1 MSAPAMSLARSFGSA
16 AVLVGLLAACGGE
29 KKDVSTK
36 ESAPAIPPQQFATAE
51 EAAAAL
57 IAAAEKFDVAVLKTI
72 LGSEGEP
79 LVDSGD
85 SVQDRSDA
93 NTFASLAKMQMR
105 LEYDSTKTSAVIVA
119 GSGEWPMPIPLVSR
133 DGKWSFDAAT
143 GAEEVLARR
152 IGRNELD
159 AIQVCQGYVEAQR
172 EYALTKHDGARVHQ
186 YAQRIVSTPG
196 KQDGLAWQAAD
207 GTWQG
212 PVGEGIARV
221 IAEGYSDRYQPY
233 HGYYFK
239 ILKGQGP
246 NAPMGPMDFVVD
258 GAMIGGFALVAAPV
272 EYFVS
277 GVKTFVVGH
286 HGVVYEKD
294 FGDSTFARFNSME
307 RYDPDSTWA
316 ALPAM

>member
-1 MSAPAMSLARSFGSA
+1 MSAPVMSIVRSLGSA

-29 KKDVSTK
+29 KGASTK
-36 ESAPAIPPQQFATAE
+36 ESAPAVPPQQFATAE
-51 EAAAAL
+51 EAASAL
-57 IAAAEKFDVAVLKTI
+57 IAAAEKFDVASMKTI

-85 SVQDRSDA
+85 SVQDRRDA
-93 NTFASLAKMQMR
+93 NMFATLAKIQMR
-105 LEYDSTKTSAVIVA
+105 LDYDSTKTSAVIVA
-119 GSGEWPMPIPLVSR
+119 GSGEWPMPIPLVLR
-133 DGKWSFDAAT
+133 DGKWSFDSAT
-143 GAEEVLARR
+143 GADEVLARR
-152 IGRNELD
+152 IGGNELD

-172 EYALTKHDGARVHQ
+172 EYALTKHDGALVHQ

-196 KQDGLAWQAAD
+196 KQDGLAWQAKD

-221 IAEGYSDRYQPY
+221 IAEGYTDRYQPY

-239 ILKGQGP
+239 ILKGQGS
-246 NAPMGPMDFVVD
+246 NAPMGQMDFVVD
-258 GAMIGGFALVAAPV
+258 GAMIGGFALVAAPAD
-272 EYFVS
+272 YFVS

-286 HGVVYEKD
+286 HGIVFEKD
-294 FGDSTFARFNSME
+294 LGDSTFALFNAME
-307 RYDPDSTWA
+307 RYDPDSTWT

>member
-1 MSAPAMSLARSFGSA
+1 MSAINMSIIRSVGSA
-16 AVLVGLLAACGGE
+16 GVLLALLAGCGE
-29 KKDVSTK
+29 KRAGPPEKP
-36 ESAPAIPPQQFATAE
+36 APVVPPQQFATAE

-57 IAAAEKFDVAVLKTI
+57 ITAAEKFDVAAMKTI

-93 NTFASLAKMQMR
+93 NSFASESKIQMR
-105 LEYDSTKTSAVIVA
+105 LDYDSTKTSAVIAV
-119 GSGEWPMPIPLVSR
+119 GSGEWPMPIPLVLR

-143 GAEEVLARR
+143 GTQEVLARR

-172 EYALTKHDGARVHQ
+172 EYALTKHDGALVHQ

-207 GTWQG
+207 GTWKG

-221 IAEGYSDRYQPY
+221 IAEGYSIRYQPY

-246 NAPMGPMDFVVD
+246 NAPMGQMDFVVD
-258 GAMIGGFALVAAPV
+258 GAMIGGFALVAAPAD
-272 EYFVS
+272 YFVS
-277 GVKTFVVGH
+277 GVKTFVVSH
-286 HGVVYEKD
+286 DGVVYEND
-294 FGDSTFARFNSME
+294 LGDSTFVRFNSME
-307 RYDPDSTWA
+307 RYDPDSTWM